1 MLQPQPSATIPTQA
15 KFLTLQLGA
24 AMLNP
29 HRHQL
34 RHGLKSGDAKNR
46 LAPCAKKGMQGDVR
60 MGRIPKPASRRKVLN
75 FSECQQHL
83 AENRLLMAT
92 QQLQGGPPAQHL
104 LEKGHG
110 RIGMI
115 LDHLADDFTGVLAH
129 GLTKL
134 LTTDAAGIKLLEQQA
149 RIGGRIGHGRI
160 QGNTASGRKDEVVIS
175 PLILPSQAGPA
186 ALSRDMVDISIHGL
200 TKRYGA
206 QTVLDQVSLE
216 VAAGEFFFL
225 LGPSGCG
232 KTTLLRHLAGFLQPD
247 AGRVA
252 FGGEDV
258 TRLPPHQRDTGMMFQ
273 SYALWP
279 HLSVAENVAFGLEER
294 RLSRAEIRTHVA
306 EALDRVQ
313 LGSLGDRRISQ
324 LSGGQQQR
332 VALARALVIR
342 PRCLLLDE
350 PLSNL
355 DAKLRHEMR
364 AEIRRI
370 VKAFGLT
377 AIHVT
382 HDRDEA
388 LSMADRLAVMDAGR
402 IAQVGTPEEV
412 YRNPGSRMV
421 AEFIGATNLIPATA
435 GAVVGEGRQEVHTAF
450 GQWLGRAS
458 GEAPAPCSPV
468 LVSIRPEAL
477 VIDPPDPATN
487 TFQARITDLTYLG
500 ATAQYEVQVP
510 CGPKLQVCEMNPRV
524 LRHPG
529 ETEVRLA
536 VAPEDVLLLPEAG

>member
-1 MLQPQPSATIPTQA
+1 
-15 KFLTLQLGA
+15 
-24 AMLNP
+24 
-29 HRHQL
+29 
-34 RHGLKSGDAKNR
+34 
-46 LAPCAKKGMQGDVR
+46 
-60 MGRIPKPASRRKVLN
+60 
-75 FSECQQHL
+75 
-83 AENRLLMAT
+83 
-92 QQLQGGPPAQHL
+92 
-104 LEKGHG
+104 
-110 RIGMI
+110 
-115 LDHLADDFTGVLAH
+115 
-129 GLTKL
+129 
-134 LTTDAAGIKLLEQQA
+134 
-149 RIGGRIGHGRI
+149 
-160 QGNTASGRKDEVVIS
+160 
-175 PLILPSQAGPA
+175 
-186 ALSRDMVDISIHGL
+186 MVDIALHDL
-200 TKRYGA
+200 TKRFGT
-206 QTVLDQVSLE
+206 QTVLDRVSLE
-216 VAAGEFFFL
+216 IAAGEFFFL

-247 AGRVA
+247 AGRIA

-258 TRLPPHQRDTGMMFQ
+258 TRLPPHRRDTGMMFQ

-279 HLSVAENVAFGLEER
+279 HLNVAENVAFGLEER
-294 RLSRAEIRTHVA
+294 RLPRAEVRTRVA

-313 LGSLGDRRISQ
+313 LGNLGERRIGQ

-377 AIHVT
+377 AVHVT

-412 YRNPGSRMV
+412 YRNPACRRV

-435 GAVVGEGRQEVHTAF
+435 GSGVNGGRQEVQTAF
-450 GQWLGRAS
+450 GRLLGRP
-458 GEAPAPCSPV
+458 GGTPPAPGTPV
-468 LVSIRPEAL
+468 LLSIRPEAL
-477 VIDPPDPATN
+477 VFEPAADAVN
-487 TFQARITDLTYLG
+487 PLPARITDLTYLG

-510 CGPKLQVCEMNPRV
+510 GGPKLQVCEMNPRV
-524 LRHPG
+524 LRRPG

-536 VAPEDVLLLPEAG
+536 VAPEDVLLLPADG